1 MTTTCVMVHGA
12 DNFVGARLAASLAR
26 EERTTVVA
34 VNAGDSGGLSR
45 GLGDADAIAHCIVG
59 GAAHIER
66 GSRALY
72 EKLASS
78 TFRRRV
84 VHLSSMS
91 VYGSTSGVIDESA
104 ELRANLGPYA
114 AAQRAAEAVAAEV
127 SHAVILRPGVE
138 YGPACA
144 VWSGRVARWL
154 RAHRL
159 GDLGEFGDGTC
170 NLVYIDDLVSVVRL
184 ALLAPGIDGA
194 VFNVAAGGGITWNDY
209 FTAFAIALGAVP
221 VRRIGRHRLLLETR
235 VAAPA
240 LRMAELLAG
249 GLKMSFLRIPPP
261 VPPSLLRLCRQ
272 EISLSTALIDRTLR
286 PQWTPLVDGL
296 LRTAEF
302 YR

>member
-1 MTTTCVMVHGA
+1 MLTTCVMVHGA
-12 DNFVGARLAASLAR
+12 DNFVGARLTARLAR
-26 EERTTVVA
+26 ENWATVIA
-34 VNAGDSGGLSR
+34 VNAGDSTGLSR
-45 GLGDADAIAHCIVG
+45 GLNDAQAIAHCIVG
-59 GAAHIER
+59 NATQIGR
-66 GSRALY
+66 CSRALY
-72 EKLASS
+72 ESMAGS
-78 TFRRRV
+78 TNRCRV

-91 VYGSTSGVIDESA
+91 VYGSAGGIIDESS
-104 ELRANLGPYA
+104 ELRADVGAYA
-114 AAQRAAEAVAAEV
+114 AAHRGAEAIAAKVAQ
-127 SHAVILRPGVE
+127 AVILRPGVE
-138 YGPACA
+138 YGPECA
-144 VWSGRVARWL
+144 PWSGRVAQWL
-154 RAHRL
+154 RARRL
-159 GDLGEFGDGTC
+159 GDLGEFGDGIC
-170 NLVYIDDLVSVVRL
+170 NLVYIDDLISVLCAV
-184 ALLAPGIDGA
+184 LLAPGIDGA

-286 PQWTPLVDGL
+286 PHWTPLIDGL